1 MGADPM
7 DARTRN
13 AVAARDRSVSRVS
26 HMTWRIGSLAA
37 AGAVVLGAGFA
48 HLIPAHLPHFKLGG
62 DSGSSGSSGDNGSS
76 NSGNNSGND
85 GGIQGPGT
93 VPQQGSG
100 SGSHVTSGGS

>member
-1 MGADPM
+1 M

-26 HMTWRIGSLAA
+26 RITWRIGSFAA

-48 HLIPAHLPHFKLGG
+48 HLIPTHLPHSGAGG
-62 DSGSSGSSGDNGSS
+62 GSGSSGSTGTNGSS
-76 NSGNNSGND
+76 SSGN
-85 GGIQGPGT
+85 GGGLQGPGT